1 MRNPS
6 IELFRYVFAFLVVFI
21 HVPLLHGGMLLMPL
35 ARCAVPFFYLISGFF
50 LAKKTCNVDL
60 IPFMPTAKKWI
71 LMWGKYFVVFAII
84 GVLID
89 WYCGNITYPNIKD
102 FASLVLTGQCMYVD
116 EHIVATH
123 KLGLLTL
130 WFLYEGALAFALIY
144 VLRKNLYSKVMLIVV
159 MAVQLVAAIF
169 VHKGI
174 TTWLFPYS
182 SFPFLYYGMWLSWK
196 DKTHHIV
203 KKKMLLIAAC
213 FLYILGMVEYKCF
226 GDVVFVNLPFSVMIF
241 MLITSSG
248 AEKILRRFAPPIL
261 LGILQKSTP
270 VTLDIYIWHRLVYV
284 LIMLLGID
292 CYGMDAIMVFVITL
306 LASCA
311 IRYCLKINII
321 KK

>member
-21 HVPLLHGGMLLMPL
+21 HVPLLHGGLLLMPL
-35 ARCAVPFFYLISGFF
+35 ARCAVPSFYMISGFF
-50 LAKKTCNVDL
+50 LAKKTCNVDF
-60 IPFMPTAKKWI
+60 IPFLPTVKKWI

-102 FASLVLTGQCMYVD
+102 FTSLVLTGQCLYVD

-130 WFLYEGALAFALIY
+130 WFLYEGALAFALLY
-144 VLRKNLYSKVMLIVV
+144 VLRKYLYFKVMLIVV
-159 MAVQLVAAIF
+159 MAVQLVAAILI
-169 VHKGI
+169 HKGI

-182 SFPFLYYGMWLSWK
+182 SFPFLYYGMWLGRK
-196 DKTHHIV
+196 DKVHHIV
-203 KKKMLLIAAC
+203 KKKMLLIVVC
-213 FLYILGMVEYKCF
+213 FLYILGMVEYKCLE
-226 GDVVFVNLPFSVMIF
+226 DVVFVNLPFSVIIF
-241 MLITSSG
+241 ILITSSEV
-248 AEKILRRFAPPIL
+248 EKILRRFAPPIL
-261 LGILQKSTP
+261 LGMLQTSSP

-284 LIMLLGID
+284 LFMLLGID

-311 IRYCLKINII
+311 IRYCLKKI
-321 KK
+321 